1 MEKKEIPV
9 YLFTGFLESGKTKF
23 IQETFED
30 PRFDT
35 KENTLLLMCEEGIE
49 EIVPEK
55 FACDKVS
62 VKYIEN
68 KDDINEKNLEAL
80 QKECDATRIVIEYNG
95 MWELERLYT
104 QMPESWMVYQELMF
118 ADCNT
123 ILNFNKNMRSLVV
136 DKLQSCEL
144 VIFNR
149 RKEDTDIMLLH
160 KLVRGISR
168 RANIIYEDING
179 EIENDNIEDP
189 LPFDINAP
197 VIEIKDEDFAIW
209 YRDLAEDTKKYI
221 GKIVKFKAIIAIDER
236 IPSNTFVAGRHIMT
250 CCEDDIE
257 YRGLACKGGRTKEM
271 KSRDWL
277 MITGKIK
284 NEFCPIYDG
293 TGPVIKVFEAVNAEK
308 PNPEVATFY

>member
-1 MEKKEIPV
+1 MEIPV
-9 YLFTGFLESGKTKF
+9 YLFTGFLEAGKTKF
-23 IQETFED
+23 IQETLED

-35 KENTLLLMCEEGIE
+35 KETTLFLMCEQGIE
-49 EIVPEK
+49 ELNPEK
-55 FACDKVS
+55 FACDNVY
-62 VKYIEN
+62 VEYIED
-68 KDDINEKNLEAL
+68 KEEIECKNLEEL
-80 QKECDATRIVIEYNG
+80 QKKYNATRIVIEYNG
-95 MWELERLYT
+95 MWELERLYS
-104 QMPESWMVYQELMF
+104 QLPEEWMVYQELMF

-123 ILNFNKNMRSLVV
+123 ILNFNANMRSLVV

-149 RKEDTDIMLLH
+149 RKEDTDIMKLH
-160 KLVRGISR
+160 KLVRGVSR

-197 VIEIKDEDFAIW
+197 IIEIKDEDFAIW
-209 YRDLAEDTKKYI
+209 YRDLAEDGKKYM
-221 GKIVKFKAIIAIDER
+221 GKTVKFKAIIAVDER
-236 IPSNTFVAGRHIMT
+236 IPANTFVAGRHIMT
-250 CCEDDIE
+250 CCADDIE

-277 MITGKIK
+277 TITGKVK

-293 TGPVIKVFEAVNAEK
+293 VGPVIKVFEAVPAKK
-308 PNPEVATFY
+308 PEQEVVTFY